1 MRFSIYGKF
10 HIEVRREDEGWVAYR
25 SESGKRARVDELV
38 IPAELDAR
46 DIAIYL
52 DDIFHE
58 YAGFG
63 ERVELVEN

>member
-1 MRFSIYGKF
+1 MKFSIYGRF
-10 HIEVRREDEGWVAYR
+10 HIEVRWEDEGWVAYR

>member
-1 MRFSIYGKF
+1 MRFSIYGRF
-10 HIEVRREDEGWVAYR
+10 HIEVRREDVGWAAYR

-63 ERVELVEN
+63 ERVELVED